1 MYFREKVVQLRKDA
15 SMTQD
20 YFARAVGVSR
30 QAVYKWEKGKSYPEA
45 EKLILIAKL
54 FNVTVDSLLEDDYA
68 LFNLSMPA
76 VQVQAKKAP
85 AKKKVAKAAAP
96 KKTKKAPARV
106 ERQADDEALAAV
118 FAPPAVTK
126 TEKKET
132 EAKKATPV
140 REPAPLRSTV
150 HKAQPQKQK
159 KQQGFFDG
167 IRGLFGRKK

>member
-20 YFARAVGVSR
+20 YFAQAVGVSR
-30 QAVYKWEKGKSYPEA
+30 QAVYKWEKGKSYPET

-76 VQVQAKKAP
+76 LQVQEKKAP
-85 AKKKVAKAAAP
+85 AKKKVAP
-96 KKTKKAPARV
+96 KKKSEKAEAHV
-106 ERQADDEALAAV
+106 ERSTDEEVLAAV

-126 TEKKET
+126 AEKKGT
-132 EAKKATPV
+132 EEKKVAPV

-150 HKAQPQKQK
+150 HKVQPQKQDRK

-167 IRGLFGRKK
+167 FRGLFGRKK